1 MGYCSN
7 PDCGR
12 ELTTGTYRVHNNNKY
27 CLNCFKLGFFLEDD
41 KESYYPEVLD
51 EQGYL
56 SDNLARNPLLRR
68 VMISEE
74 DERDKRFDSL
84 SRIGTLQQLNEEIAR
99 NQEISAALAK
109 HADILHVPKV
119 DKFNNIL
126 LESMTGMEGEEKLK
140 SLVDRTLTLGDAKDL
155 RMLLAA
161 FKDLNDVRETWL
173 SSFDVSRQ
181 SNQRK
186 QTRIAIKFGNVG
198 IGVDIQN

>member
-1 MGYCSN
+1 
-7 PDCGR
+7 
-12 ELTTGTYRVHNNNKY
+12 
-27 CLNCFKLGFFLEDD
+27 
-41 KESYYPEVLD
+41 
-51 EQGYL
+51 
-56 SDNLARNPLLRR
+56 
-68 VMISEE
+68 
-74 DERDKRFDSL
+74 
-84 SRIGTLQQLNEEIAR
+84 LQQLNEEIAR

-126 LESMTGMEGEEKLK
+126 LEAMTGMEGEKKLK
-140 SLVDRTLTLGDAKDL
+140 SLVDRTLTSGDAKDL